1 MVRLQD
7 QIDVAAELISKSKHL
22 IALTGSGISA
32 ESGIP
37 TFRGKDG
44 LWNKYRPEELATFDA
59 FIRNPRIVWEW
70 YSWRINLILNAKPNP
85 AHITLVELEHMG
97 ILKRLITQNVDDL
110 HERAG
115 SKKIIKLHGDIL
127 VTRCIS
133 CDYKSRLKAPPNEIP
148 PKCPKCGNLLRP
160 GVVWFGESLP
170 SHAISEALKESKN
183 ADVMLVIGTSGVV
196 YPAGYL
202 PIAVKEN
209 KGSIIEVNTEE
220 TMITRYVDVFL
231 QGKAGEI
238 LPQILKT
245 LQNL

>member
-1 MVRLQD
+1 M
-7 QIDVAAELISKSKHL
+7 
-22 IALTGSGISA
+22 
-32 ESGIP
+32 
-37 TFRGKDG
+37 
-44 LWNKYRPEELATFDA
+44 
-59 FIRNPRIVWEW
+59 
-70 YSWRINLILNAKPNP
+70 
-85 AHITLVELEHMG
+85 
-97 ILKRLITQNVDDL
+97 
-110 HERAG
+110 
-115 SKKIIKLHGDIL
+115 
-127 VTRCIS
+127 
-133 CDYKSRLKAPPNEIP
+133 KAPPNEIP

-220 TMITRYVDVFL
+220 TIITRYVDVFL